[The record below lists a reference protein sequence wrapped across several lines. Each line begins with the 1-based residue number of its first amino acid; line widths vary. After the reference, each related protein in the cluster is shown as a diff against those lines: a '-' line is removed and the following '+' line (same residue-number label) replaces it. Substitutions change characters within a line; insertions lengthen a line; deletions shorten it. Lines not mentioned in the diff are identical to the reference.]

1 MSLVVHRC
9 SWRVGVPVGVLRPT
23 PRLASVVEAR
33 NHSEVIVSETAT
45 FFILI
50 LSRYQIPLACAAE
63 ILRHR
68 LWDIDFIINCTLVYV
83 SLSVVLAAV
92 FAITEQL
99 LQSLLVIIAGEGEQ
113 SRVVTYGSVVVIA
126 VAFQPVRHR
135 IEVVVNR
142 LVQERS
148 CGDGEVAS

>member
-1 MSLVVHRC
+1 
-9 SWRVGVPVGVLRPT
+9 
-23 PRLASVVEAR
+23 
-33 NHSEVIVSETAT
+33 
-45 FFILI
+45 
-50 LSRYQIPLACAAE
+50 
-63 ILRHR
+63 

-113 SRVVTYGSVVVIA
+113 SRVVTYGSVMVIA